1 MCLGVYN
8 NFNRSSN
15 SKYTLGDLL
24 KGKDLEIVAASLL
37 LLGKLK
43 VDSVQ
48 LFRDKPVI
56 SVTLLGEFKSFND
69 KKVNEMANFL
79 EENGDMTLDELF
91 EGIKKRMNKWK
102 IKKVRGADV
111 DKTIGFD
118 AGKFINTVI
127 LIVFLLLLVFGSTNL
142 SGLTEVEDLG

>member
-1 MCLGVYN
+1 MYN
-8 NFNRSSN
+8 NFNQNQN

-56 SVTLLGEFKSFND
+56 SVTLLGEFKHLND
-69 KKVNEMANFL
+69 NKVNEMADFL
-79 EENGDMTLDELF
+79 EKNGDLTLDEVF
-91 EGIKKRMNKWK
+91 EGIKRRM
-102 IKKVRGADV
+102 
-111 DKTIGFD
+111 DKGRRN
-118 AGKFINTVI
+118 GH
-127 LIVFLLLLVFGSTNL
+127 G
-142 SGLTEVEDLG
+142 

>member
-8 NFNRSSN
+8 NFNQNPN

-56 SVTLLGEFKSFND
+56 SVTLLGEFKSLND
-69 KKVNEMANFL
+69 NKVNEMADFL
-79 EENGDMTLDELF
+79 KENGDLTLDEVF
-91 EGIKKRMNKWK
+91 EGIKRRMSKDWGNG
-102 IKKVRGADV
+102 R
-111 DKTIGFD
+111 
-118 AGKFINTVI
+118 
-127 LIVFLLLLVFGSTNL
+127 
-142 SGLTEVEDLG
+142 E

>member
-8 NFNRSSN
+8 NFNRNSN

-91 EGIKKRMNKWK
+91 EGIKKRMNK
-102 IKKVRGADV
+102 
-111 DKTIGFD
+111 
-118 AGKFINTVI
+118 
-127 LIVFLLLLVFGSTNL
+127 
-142 SGLTEVEDLG
+142 

>member
-1 MCLGVYN
+1 MHN
-8 NFNRSSN
+8 NFNRNPN
-15 SKYTLGDLL
+15 STYTLGDLF

-48 LFRDKPVI
+48 LFREKPVI

-91 EGIKKRMNKWK
+91 ERIKKRMNK
-102 IKKVRGADV
+102 
-111 DKTIGFD
+111 
-118 AGKFINTVI
+118 
-127 LIVFLLLLVFGSTNL
+127 
-142 SGLTEVEDLG
+142 

>member
-8 NFNRSSN
+8 NFNHNSN

-56 SVTLLGEFKSFND
+56 SVTLLGEFKNLND
-69 KKVNEMANFL
+69 RKVDEMTEFL
-79 EENGDMTLDELF
+79 EKNGDMTIDEIF
-91 EGIKKRMNKWK
+91 EGLKKRMNKD
-102 IKKVRGADV
+102 RGSEH
-111 DKTIGFD
+111 G
-118 AGKFINTVI
+118 
-127 LIVFLLLLVFGSTNL
+127 
-142 SGLTEVEDLG
+142 

>member
-1 MCLGVYN
+1 MYN
-8 NFNRSSN
+8 NFNRNSN

-56 SVTLLGEFKSFND
+56 SVTLLGEFKDLND
-69 KKVNEMANFL
+69 RKVDEMTDFL
-79 EENGDMTLDELF
+79 EKNGDMTIDEIFDGL
-91 EGIKKRMNKWK
+91 KKRMNKD
-102 IKKVRGADV
+102 RG
-111 DKTIGFD
+111 
-118 AGKFINTVI
+118 
-127 LIVFLLLLVFGSTNL
+127 
-142 SGLTEVEDLG
+142 SGRG

>member
-8 NFNRSSN
+8 NFNQNQN

-56 SVTLLGEFKSFND
+56 SVTLLGEFKSLND
-69 KKVNEMANFL
+69 NKVDEMASFL
-79 EENGDMTLDELF
+79 KENGDLTLDEVF
-91 EGIKKRMNKWK
+91 EGIKRRMSKD
-102 IKKVRGADV
+102 RGN
-111 DKTIGFD
+111 GR
-118 AGKFINTVI
+118 
-127 LIVFLLLLVFGSTNL
+127 
-142 SGLTEVEDLG
+142 E

>member
-8 NFNRSSN
+8 NFNRNPN
-15 SKYTLGDLL
+15 SKYTLDDLL

-56 SVTLLGEFKSFND
+56 SVTLLGEFKNLND
-69 KKVNEMANFL
+69 RKVNEMTDFL
-79 EENGDMTLDELF
+79 EGNGDLTLDELF
-91 EGIKKRMNKWK
+91 EGIKRRMNKD
-102 IKKVRGADV
+102 RGDRH
-111 DKTIGFD
+111 G
-118 AGKFINTVI
+118 
-127 LIVFLLLLVFGSTNL
+127 
-142 SGLTEVEDLG
+142 